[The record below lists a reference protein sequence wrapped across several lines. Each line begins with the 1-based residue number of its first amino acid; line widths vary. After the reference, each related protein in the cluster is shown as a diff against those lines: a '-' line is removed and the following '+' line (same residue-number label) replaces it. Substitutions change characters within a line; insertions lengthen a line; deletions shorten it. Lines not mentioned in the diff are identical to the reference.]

1 MNEEQMLEEMLADAK
16 QVRKKYREKY
26 GGKPDKKFLEPK
38 SKPEPKPEPKPIATA
53 APTQGEGW
61 RNSSLSKKE
70 IEDIKYFQGKGWCIT
85 STAIFLGL
93 NYNTV
98 RKYREDASRDRHP
111 QES

>member
-1 MNEEQMLEEMLADAK
+1 MNEEQMIQAMLADAK
-16 QVRKKYREKY
+16 QVNKRYREKW
-26 GGKPDKKFLEPK
+26 GGKPDSKFI
-38 SKPEPKPEPKPIATA
+38 EPKPERKATA

-61 RNSSLSKKE
+61 RNSSLSKEE
-70 IEDIKYFQGKGWCIT
+70 IEDIKYFQSKGWCIT

-98 RKYREDASRDRHP
+98 KKYREDASRDQHP

>member
-1 MNEEQMLEEMLADAK
+1 MNEEQMLQAMLADAK
-16 QVRKKYREKY
+16 QVNKRYREKW
-26 GGKPDKKFLEPK
+26 GGKPDSKFI
-38 SKPEPKPEPKPIATA
+38 EPKPKATA

-61 RNSSLSKKE
+61 RNSSLSKEE
-70 IEDIKYFQGKGWCIT
+70 IEDIKYFQSKGWCIT

-98 RKYREDASRDRHP
+98 KKYREDASRDRHP

>member
-26 GGKPDKKFLEPK
+26 GGKPDKKFLQP
-38 SKPEPKPEPKPIATA
+38 KPEPKPEPKPIATA

-61 RNSSLSKKE
+61 RNRGLSKEE
-70 IEDIKYFQGKGWCIT
+70 IEDIKYFQSKGWCVT
-85 STAIFLGL
+85 STAIFLGISDS
-93 NYNTV
+93 TV
-98 RKYREDASRDRHP
+98 RKYREDASRNRHP

>member
-1 MNEEQMLEEMLADAK
+1 MNEEQMIQAMLADAK
-16 QVRKKYREKY
+16 QVNRRYREKW
-26 GGKPDKKFLEPK
+26 GGKPDSKFI
-38 SKPEPKPEPKPIATA
+38 EPKPKATA

-61 RNSSLSKKE
+61 RNSSLSKEE
-70 IEDIKYFQGKGWCIT
+70 IEDITYFQSKGWCVT

-93 NYNTV
+93 SDSTV

>member
-1 MNEEQMLEEMLADAK
+1 MTKEQMLQAMLADAK
-16 QVRKKYREKY
+16 QVNKRYREKW
-26 GGKPDKKFLEPK
+26 GGKPDSKFI
-38 SKPEPKPEPKPIATA
+38 EPKPKATA

-61 RNSSLSKKE
+61 RNSSLSKEE
-70 IEDIKYFQGKGWCIT
+70 IEDIKYFQSKGWCVT

-93 NYNTV
+93 SDSTV

>member
-1 MNEEQMLEEMLADAK
+1 MNEEQMIQAMLADAK
-16 QVRKKYREKY
+16 QVNKRYREKW
-26 GGKPDKKFLEPK
+26 GGKPDSKFIERKPK
-38 SKPEPKPEPKPIATA
+38 ATA

-61 RNSSLSKKE
+61 RNSSLSKEE
-70 IEDIKYFQGKGWCIT
+70 IEDIKYFQSKGWCVT

-93 NYNTV
+93 SDSTV

>member
-1 MNEEQMLEEMLADAK
+1 MNEEQMIQAMLADAK
-16 QVRKKYREKY
+16 QVNKRYREKW
-26 GGKPDKKFLEPK
+26 GGKPDSKFI
-38 SKPEPKPEPKPIATA
+38 EPKPKATA

-61 RNSSLSKKE
+61 RNSSLSNEE
-70 IEDIKYFQGKGWCIT
+70 IEDIKYFQSKGWCIT

-93 NYNTV
+93 SDSTV

>member
-1 MNEEQMLEEMLADAK
+1 MTEEQMLQAMLADAR
-16 QVRKKYREKY
+16 QVNKRYREKW
-26 GGKPDKKFLEPK
+26 GGKPDKKYTE
-38 SKPEPKPEPKPIATA
+38 PEPKPVATA

-61 RNSSLSKKE
+61 RNSSLSKEE
-70 IEDIKYFQGKGWCIT
+70 IEDIKYFQSKGWCVT

-93 NYNTV
+93 SDSTV

>member
-1 MNEEQMLEEMLADAK
+1 MNEEQMIQAMLADAK
-16 QVRKKYREKY
+16 QVNKRYREKW
-26 GGKPDKKFLEPK
+26 GGKADSKFI
-38 SKPEPKPEPKPIATA
+38 EPKPERKATA

-61 RNSSLSKKE
+61 RNSSLSKEE
-70 IEDIKYFQGKGWCIT
+70 IEDIKYFQSKGWCIT

-98 RKYREDASRDRHP
+98 KKYREDASRDRHP